1 MSSVAAAADAPEE
14 FAALADYAV
23 DELIR
28 VFCPPPPH
36 WKQKAAF
43 AIIVG
48 RNEERRIS
56 IIPIYLPNVFVNL

>member
-23 DELIR
+23 DDFIR
-28 VFCPPPPH
+28 VFCPPPH

-48 RNEERRIS
+48 RNEERPIS
-56 IIPIYLPNVFVNL
+56 IIPIYLPNVFVHL